1 MTAPGLSPPRC
12 AAWISPLSTVLT
24 SLAPDLW
31 ELNAPLTV
39 LGMALGHRMTV
50 VRLPNQSLWVHSP
63 VAHSAELATELNRL
77 GPVAHIVAPNCLH
90 DTYLEGWFAHY
101 PEARFHGAR
110 GFAKV
115 RPDLKF
121 SDVLGE
127 TPDAAWSSLLDQHVI
142 RGVPRLNEVV
152 FLHRPSRTLIIT
164 DLAFNLGPDMPLLS
178 RVLMKLDGC
187 DCRFASSRLF
197 RMIIRDKAALRTS
210 IGHILGWDF
219 ERIIVSHGRNVQTGG
234 RELLRAAYAFL

>member
-1 MTAPGLSPPRC
+1 VLS
-12 AAWISPLSTVLT
+12 L
-24 SLAPDLW
+24 LAPDLW

-50 VRLPNQSLWVHSP
+50 ARLTDQSLWVHSP
-63 VAHSAELATELNRL
+63 VAQAAELDAALRRL
-77 GPVAHIVAPNCLH
+77 GPVTHIVAPNCIH
-90 DTYLEGWFAHY
+90 DTYLEGWFGHHPQAN
-101 PEARFHGAR
+101 FHGAR

-121 SDVLGE
+121 THVLGE
-127 TPDAAWSSLLDQHVI
+127 TPDPAWSSIFDQHVI

-164 DLAFNLGPDMPLLS
+164 DLAFNLGPDMPFLS

-197 RMIIRDKAALRTS
+197 RMIIRDRAALRAS
-210 IGHILGWDF
+210 IGHVLTWDF
-219 ERIIVSHGRNVQTGG
+219 DRIILSHGRNVETGG
-234 RELLRAAYAFL
+234 REMLREAYAFL